1 MLSRVLGK
9 RSGRMRAVTVT
20 IKCGHCFSEA
30 KSRMEGGVRAMSKGS
45 EYLTL

>member
-1 MLSRVLGK
+1 MPSVEPSARK
-9 RSGRMRAVTVT
+9 MRAVTVT

-30 KSRMEGGVRAMSKGS
+30 ESRTEGGVRAMPKGS